1 MFSNSIKQTNE
12 KIVARDV
19 IINKL
24 SFVSVKADINWERG
38 ISLCKKYYECLKSNK
53 IEKVRKKEEKKMKS
67 KNYRYELEEL
77 QNEKFFLVHARVSR
91 KGLKTVDNM
100 FGGYKLRTCCLD
112 NVQCGICKNGRVIK
126 KITTDHVWV
135 DEELC
140 TVARDKNIEE
150 GDVVIFKARTIEYLY
165 SHGHKQI
172 GITQYE
178 PAHRNISKDY
188 IIDYTKKAKKTK

>member
-1 MFSNSIKQTNE
+1 MFSNSIKKTNE

-53 IEKVRKKEEKKMKS
+53 IEKSKKERGEKMKS
-67 KNYRYELEEL
+67 GNYRYELEEL
-77 QNEKFFLVHARVSR
+77 KDEKFFLVHARVSR

-135 DEELC
+135 NEESC

-150 GDVVIFKARTIEYLY
+150 GDVIIFKARTIEYLY
-165 SHGHKQI
+165 SHGKKQI
-172 GITQYE
+172 GITQYD

-188 IIDYTKKAKKTK
+188 IIDYTKRRK

>member
-53 IEKVRKKEEKKMKS
+53 IEKSKKERGEKMKS
-67 KNYRYELEEL
+67 GNYRYELEEL
-77 QNEKFFLVHARVSR
+77 KDEKFFLVHARVSR

-135 DEELC
+135 NEESC

-150 GDVVIFKARTIEYLY
+150 GDVIIFKARTIEYLY
-165 SHGHKQI
+165 SHGKKQI

>member
-12 KIVARDV
+12 EIVARDV

-53 IEKVRKKEEKKMKS
+53 IEKSKKERGEKMKS
-67 KNYRYELEEL
+67 GNYRYELEEL
-77 QNEKFFLVHARVSR
+77 KDEKFFLVHARVSR

-112 NVQCGICKNGRVIK
+112 NVQCGVCRNGRVIK

-140 TVARDKNIEE
+140 TIARDKNIEE
-150 GDVVIFKARTIEYLY
+150 GDVIIFKARTIEYLY
-165 SHGHKQI
+165 SHGKKQI

>member
-38 ISLCKKYYECLKSNK
+38 ISSCKKYYECLKSNK
-53 IEKVRKKEEKKMKS
+53 IKKSKKERGEKMKS
-67 KNYRYELEEL
+67 GNYRYELEEL
-77 QNEKFFLVHARVSR
+77 KDEKFFLVHARVSR

-150 GDVVIFKARTIEYLY
+150 GDVIIFKARTIEYLY
-165 SHGHKQI
+165 SHGKKQI

>member
-1 MFSNSIKQTNE
+1 
-12 KIVARDV
+12 
-19 IINKL
+19 
-24 SFVSVKADINWERG
+24 
-38 ISLCKKYYECLKSNK
+38 
-53 IEKVRKKEEKKMKS
+53 MKS
-67 KNYRYELEEL
+67 GNYRYELEEL
-77 QNEKFFLVHARVSR
+77 KDEKFFLVHARVSR

-135 DEELC
+135 NEESC

-150 GDVVIFKARTIEYLY
+150 GDVIIFKARTIEYLY
-165 SHGHKQI
+165 SHGKKQI

-178 PAHRNISKDY
+178 PAHRNISQDY
-188 IIDYTKKAKKTK
+188 IIDYNKKNKKTK

>member
-1 MFSNSIKQTNE
+1 
-12 KIVARDV
+12 
-19 IINKL
+19 
-24 SFVSVKADINWERG
+24 
-38 ISLCKKYYECLKSNK
+38 
-53 IEKVRKKEEKKMKS
+53 MKS
-67 KNYRYELEEL
+67 RNYRYELEEL
-77 QNEKFFLVHARVSR
+77 KNEKFFLVHARVSR

-150 GDVVIFKARTIEYLY
+150 GDVIIFKARTIEYLY
-165 SHGHKQI
+165 SHGKKQI

-188 IIDYTKKAKKTK
+188 IIDYTKRRKQINK

>member
-53 IEKVRKKEEKKMKS
+53 IEKSKKERGKKMKS
-67 KNYRYELEEL
+67 GNYRYELEEL
-77 QNEKFFLVHARVSR
+77 KDEKFFLVHARVSR

-135 DEELC
+135 NEESC

-150 GDVVIFKARTIEYLY
+150 GDVIIFKARTIEYLY
-165 SHGHKQI
+165 SHGKKQI

-178 PAHRNISKDY
+178 PAHRNISQDY